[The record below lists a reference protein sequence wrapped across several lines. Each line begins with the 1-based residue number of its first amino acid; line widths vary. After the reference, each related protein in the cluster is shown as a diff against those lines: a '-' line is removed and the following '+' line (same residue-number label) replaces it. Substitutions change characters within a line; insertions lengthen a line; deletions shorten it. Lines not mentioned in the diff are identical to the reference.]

1 MASRVT
7 RSRRQQPPQQQEQSR
22 ARWTMHLTK
31 ILASLMVEQVYKGN
45 KKKNSFG
52 KKAWECMCDE
62 FYRRTG
68 LQWDKEQL
76 KNRYAVL
83 RRQYV
88 TVKSLMDRSDFSFD
102 ETAGT
107 IIAKDEAWAAYIR
120 DYPDA
125 DTLKTSG
132 CPIYKE
138 LCTIFSDS
146 FTNGIHGQ
154 SVEGNPS
161 LCMVQEL
168 SSESEEEDD
177 VDHQGTVQPATPST
191 PNVRKRGRKGT
202 DGAIADAILE
212 MAAASKMRTSA
223 IQRWNARYS
232 ITKCIQELDET
243 QDVDEQLYFAAIELF
258 DKPIAR
264 ETFLSLKGDK
274 RLTWLRSKCK
284 ASTNPIPELDK
295 RTT

>member
-45 KKKNSFG
+45 RKNNSFG

-120 DYPDA
+120 V
-125 DTLKTSG
+125 
-132 CPIYKE
+132 CFF
-138 LCTIFSDS
+138 TILMSCK
-146 FTNGIHGQ
+146 
-154 SVEGNPS
+154 P
-161 LCMVQEL
+161 
-168 SSESEEEDD
+168 
-177 VDHQGTVQPATPST
+177 
-191 PNVRKRGRKGT
+191 K
-202 DGAIADAILE
+202 ILHL
-212 MAAASKMRTSA
+212 R
-223 IQRWNARYS
+223 N
-232 ITKCIQELDET
+232 
-243 QDVDEQLYFAAIELF
+243 VDESSSVNRIILMLIL
-258 DKPIAR
+258 
-264 ETFLSLKGDK
+264 
-274 RLTWLRSKCK
+274 
-284 ASTNPIPELDK
+284 
-295 RTT
+295 